1 MMREDVLARDNLK
14 LVCKNIYPY
23 CSKYMQNVCRF
34 IFFSDKTVYLL
45 CRELS
50 IFDFIDIY
58 FDSYYLCSTE
68 LINLILINPS

>member
-1 MMREDVLARDNLK
+1 MREDVLARDNLK

-23 CSKYMQNVCRF
+23 CCKYMQNVCRF
-34 IFFSDKTVYLL
+34 IFFSDKTEYLL

-68 LINLILINPS
+68 LINLILINSS